1 MNKKGLATVIVGK
14 FKSIQ
19 SVIFSTVAF
28 LVLIAVVIVTAVSM
42 RFTNT
47 SIFENSSEYT
57 HTTVSYTH
65 LTLPT
70 ILRV

>member
-28 LVLIAVVIVTAVSM
+28 LVLIAVVIVTAVPCVLQY
-42 RFTNT
+42 FY
-47 SIFENSSEYT
+47 F
-57 HTTVSYTH
+57 
-65 LTLPT
+65 
-70 ILRV
+70 